1 MNYLISAVI
10 GYLLGSIPS
19 AYLVVKK
26 SKGLD
31 ITEIGSGNA
40 GAMNSY
46 ETSNSKVIG
55 LIVLVIDALK
65 GLLSVYIPLLLLP
78 VDFVYPALGLF
89 FAVFAHC
96 FNPWL
101 KFKGGRGLATAAG
114 GSILLF
120 PFLLAVWIVL
130 WTLIYLMKH
139 DILVANIWATAASIL
154 IIYTTDKIAY
164 KYAFPSPDS
173 VSALML
179 FSTGITI
186 LIFIKHIEP
195 LKEIIQSKK
204 LIKKGDRNV

>member
-1 MNYLISAVI
+1 MNYLISAII
-10 GYLLGSIPS
+10 GYLLGSIPT

-26 SKGLD
+26 AKGMD
-31 ITEIGSGNA
+31 ITESGSGNA
-40 GAMNSY
+40 GAMNSF
-46 ETSNSKVIG
+46 EISNSKVIG

-65 GLLSVYIPLLLLP
+65 GLLSVYIPLLFLP
-78 VDFVYPALGLF
+78 VDFVYPAIGLF

-96 FNPWL
+96 FNPWI

-130 WTLIYLMKH
+130 WFIIYLLKH
-139 DILVANIWATAASIL
+139 DILVANIWATVASVL
-154 IIYTTDKIAY
+154 IIYSTDKIAY

-173 VSALML
+173 VSSLML
-179 FSTGITI
+179 FSTGIII

-204 LIKKGDRNV
+204 IDKKR